1 LKTQKLNRVT
11 KRDCKFA
18 LKELQDEKK
27 TYFSAYNYW
36 WKRVMDFVECPVISL
51 TEYLKRESEY
61 DFGVRITKCYAIKY
75 IEIVKQERSILELLE
90 KK

>member
-1 LKTQKLNRVT
+1 
-11 KRDCKFA
+11 
-18 LKELQDEKK
+18 
-27 TYFSAYNYW
+27 
-36 WKRVMDFVECPVISL
+36 MDFVECPVISL